1 MDAFFASVE
10 LLDHP
15 EWRGKPVIVGS
26 GPHERGVVSTCSYEA
41 RRFGV
46 HSAMPSRTA
55 YALCP
60 HAIFTYPNMA
70 RYQEVS
76 DKAFEVF
83 GRYSPYVE
91 GVSVDEAFLDISG
104 SLHLYKR
111 GDDAAS
117 SLECARRLGEALRT
131 EVKRECGVTCSVG
144 IAPNRLLAKIGS
156 EEHKPDGLT
165 MMPFEPE
172 AIAAF
177 LAPKPIGILWGVGKS
192 TIEALKPYGIT
203 SCGDVQRLV
212 KSAECRVRSAGLGKL
227 IPEGLVECAF
237 GRCDDT
243 VYWEESAEKSV
254 SREYTFDEDEPDR
267 EKVRA
272 KLLELVGEVGQRFR
286 RDERWAT
293 TARIKVRDADFNT
306 FTRQL
311 PFPMPSR
318 DDIAFRRAAL
328 ELFEAAFPSA
338 PRTLHP
344 APRTLHPAPRTLHPA
359 PRTLHPAPR
368 TLHPAPR
375 TRLIGFGVT
384 GFVDS
389 PEVGDQLSLF
399 ENPEEK
405 SREKHER
412 LSLVMDTL
420 RDRGFE
426 FR

>member
-41 RRFGV
+41 RKFGV

-60 HAIFTYPNMA
+60 HAVFTYPNMA

-104 SLHLYKR
+104 SIHLYGSAEK
-111 GDDAAS
+111 
-117 SLECARRLGEALRT
+117 LGEALRA

-156 EEHKPDGLT
+156 EQHKPDGLT
-165 MMPFEPE
+165 MMPFDPD

-192 TIEALKPYGIT
+192 TVEALKPYGIT
-203 SCGDVQRLV
+203 TCGDIQRLAR
-212 KSAECRVRSAGLGKL
+212 SEECGARSGGIGKL
-227 IPEGLVECAF
+227 IPEGLIEYAF

-272 KLLELVGEVGQRFR
+272 KLLELVEEVGRRFR
-286 RDERWAT
+286 REERWAT

-318 DDIAFRRAAL
+318 DDIAFRQAAL
-328 ELFEAAFPSA
+328 ELFNLAFPDSA
-338 PRTLHP
+338 LNLQPQPSTFS
-344 APRTLHPAPRTLHPA
+344 
-359 PRTLHPAPR
+359 
-368 TLHPAPR
+368 

-384 GFVDS
+384 GIVDS
-389 PEVGDQLSLF
+389 PEVTDQLSLF
-399 ENPEEK
+399 ENPDEK

-412 LSLVMDTL
+412 LSEALDSL
-420 RDRGFE
+420 RERGFE
-426 FR
+426 L

>member
-41 RRFGV
+41 RKFGV

-60 HAIFTYPNMA
+60 HAVFTYPNMA

-104 SLHLYKR
+104 SIHLYGSAEK
-111 GDDAAS
+111 
-117 SLECARRLGEALRT
+117 LGEALRA

-156 EEHKPDGLT
+156 EQHKPDGLT
-165 MMPFEPE
+165 MMPFEPD

-192 TIEALKPYGIT
+192 TVEALKPYGIT
-203 SCGDVQRLV
+203 TCGDIQRLAR
-212 KSAECRVRSAGLGKL
+212 SEECGARSGGIGKL
-227 IPEGLVECAF
+227 IPEGLIEYAF
-237 GRCDDT
+237 GRCDDM

-272 KLLELVGEVGQRFR
+272 KLLELVEEVGRRFR
-286 RDERWAT
+286 REERWAT

-318 DDIAFRRAAL
+318 DDIAFRQAAL
-328 ELFEAAFPSA
+328 ELFALAFPVSHS
-338 PRTLHP
+338 PFPVSHSP
-344 APRTLHPAPRTLHPA
+344 
-359 PRTLHPAPR
+359 
-368 TLHPAPR
+368 

-384 GFVDS
+384 GIVDS
-389 PEVGDQLSLF
+389 PEVTDQLSLF
-399 ENPEEK
+399 ENPDEK

-412 LSLVMDTL
+412 LSEALDSL
-420 RDRGFE
+420 RERGFE
-426 FR
+426 L